1 MEMLECSEK
10 ARDRD
15 RYLRMI
21 VWYVKKI
28 TGARL
33 L

>member
-1 MEMLECSEK
+1 MLESGLK

-15 RYLRMI
+15 RYLQMI
-21 VWYVKKI
+21 VCKKI

>member
-1 MEMLECSEK
+1 MLECGVK

-21 VWYVKKI
+21 ECQKI